1 MYMTQKV
8 LKVGSSAVVTLPK
21 KSLKELGI
29 KIGDEVAVGVDVKKR
44 RVVVEPI
51 QKINEELLQWT
62 DQFIERYR
70 PALEALAKK

>member
-1 MYMTQKV
+1 MTQKV

-29 KIGDEVAVGVDVKKR
+29 KIGDEVRVDVDVKKR
-44 RVVVEPI
+44 RVVVEPAR
-51 QKINEELLQWT
+51 KIDTELLEWT
-62 DQFIERYR
+62 DRFIERYR